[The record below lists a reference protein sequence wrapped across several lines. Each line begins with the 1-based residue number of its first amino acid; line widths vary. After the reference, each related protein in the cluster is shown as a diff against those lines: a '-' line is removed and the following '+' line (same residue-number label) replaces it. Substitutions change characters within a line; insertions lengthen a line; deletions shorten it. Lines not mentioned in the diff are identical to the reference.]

1 MPAPKSL
8 NQINLVPKD
17 EFDKGLFG
25 KGVKWAL
32 TAGKTI
38 VILTEFVVILAF
50 LDRFKLDRDLND
62 LSEQI
67 SQKQYVVE
75 NFSDV
80 EEQMRDLQLRLDRVE
95 EIEEKSINISSEW
108 EALKGKVPSSVT
120 LQQLQI
126 SNEELSINAV
136 AGSEL
141 GFYSLVN
148 NFKSDDRYSEV
159 NLSEVEFN
167 QRKGG
172 VIFSLKARK
181 EEVDG

>member
-17 EFDKGLFG
+17 EFEKGLLG

-32 TAGKTI
+32 TAGRTI

-50 LDRFKLDRDLND
+50 LVRFKLDRDLND

-67 SQKQYVVE
+67 TQKQYVVE

-80 EEQMRDLQLRLDRVE
+80 EEQMRDLQLRLDRVA
-95 EIEEKSINISSEW
+95 EIEQKTINLSSEW
-108 EALKGKVPSSVT
+108 EALRGKVPNSVT

-126 SNEELSINAV
+126 SNEELDLKAV

-181 EEVDG
+181 GDSDG